1 MSNENRSV
9 IQSEKDVAKMI
20 NHNYLK
26 GEKIT
31 QFTKKVFLYLNKD
44 NIDKL
49 FTELESW
56 TTKIRDMSLMDLMNN
71 ILEDLE
77 DDRDDIEMIKS
88 VLESEIESFF
98 RNKEVNES
106 FYVENIL

>member
-1 MSNENRSV
+1 METRDKV
-9 IQSEKDVAKMI
+9 IQDVNVII
-20 NHNYLK
+20 NN
-26 GEKIT
+26 
-31 QFTKKVFLYLNKD
+31 NKD

-49 FTELESW
+49 FTELEFW

>member
-1 MSNENRSV
+1 METKDKV
-9 IQSEKDVAKMI
+9 IQDVNAII
-20 NHNYLK
+20 NN
-26 GEKIT
+26 
-31 QFTKKVFLYLNKD
+31 NKD

-106 FYVENIL
+106 FYIENVL

>member
-1 MSNENRSV
+1 METKDKV
-9 IQSEKDVAKMI
+9 IQDVNVII
-20 NHNYLK
+20 NN
-26 GEKIT
+26 
-31 QFTKKVFLYLNKD
+31 NKD

-56 TTKIRDMSLMDLMNN
+56 ATKIRDMSLMDLMNN

>member
-1 MSNENRSV
+1 METRDKV
-9 IQSEKDVAKMI
+9 IQDVNVII
-20 NHNYLK
+20 NN
-26 GEKIT
+26 
-31 QFTKKVFLYLNKD
+31 NKD

>member
-1 MSNENRSV
+1 METKDKV
-9 IQSEKDVAKMI
+9 IQDVNVII
-20 NHNYLK
+20 NN
-26 GEKIT
+26 
-31 QFTKKVFLYLNKD
+31 NKD

-106 FYVENIL
+106 FYVESIL

>member
-1 MSNENRSV
+1 MEIKDKV
-9 IQSEKDVAKMI
+9 IQDVNVII
-20 NHNYLK
+20 NN
-26 GEKIT
+26 
-31 QFTKKVFLYLNKD
+31 NKD

>member
-1 MSNENRSV
+1 METKDKV
-9 IQSEKDVAKMI
+9 IQDVNVII
-20 NHNYLK
+20 NN
-26 GEKIT
+26 
-31 QFTKKVFLYLNKD
+31 NKD